1 MMSDPSRARIAI
13 EEFERENPD
22 TGGRTKLIDFQQ
34 WKRAHVVVNSYTVRE
49 GDVLMGIGDYY
60 VERGKP
66 RDETR
71 EESDA
76 EFQAM
81 TLQNYDREGQGPDLK
96 LWFPMLRQ
104 RTCR

>member
-1 MMSDPSRARIAI
+1 M
-13 EEFERENPD
+13 
-22 TGGRTKLIDFQQ
+22 
-34 WKRAHVVVNSYTVRE
+34 
-49 GDVLMGIGDYY
+49 LMEIGDYC

-66 RDETR
+66 RGETR

-96 LWFPMLRQ
+96 LWLQMLRQ